1 MRSQG
6 TALLMGFML
15 LQEESGENLLS
26 LSQMETQ
33 QEGVMARTL
42 HKSQVSQ
49 HLALRPPA
57 SRSERDRLCFLSHP
71 VHGVHCGSPRPPRDS
86 SCFI

>member
-33 QEGVMARTL
+33 QERVMARTL